1 MAVST
6 LCLCFPSADQAL
18 DRFAMKKFY
27 DDKLA
32 ALMQPSQ
39 KRYVSVPQPEGKV
52 E

>member
-1 MAVST
+1 
-6 LCLCFPSADQAL
+6 
-18 DRFAMKKFY
+18 MKKFY

-52 E
+52 EGDFTFKNVGTEDKPPLTSRG

>member
-1 MAVST
+1 
-6 LCLCFPSADQAL
+6 
-18 DRFAMKKFY
+18 MKKFY

-52 E
+52 ERDLTFKNVGMEDTPPLTSHD